1 MAALP
6 SDAIAL
12 PSTNLEM
19 PRRHDRILA
28 AQGKYKAS
36 VFFYRQVISLCK
48 NPTPAWAVV
57 EIWLNDGME
66 VAWEDYQ
73 LVCARPP
80 TVRLGSSWASD
91 DIANLADLDDEA
103 DA

>member
-1 MAALP
+1 M
-6 SDAIAL
+6 
-12 PSTNLEM
+12 
-19 PRRHDRILA
+19 
-28 AQGKYKAS
+28 
-36 VFFYRQVISLCK
+36 
-48 NPTPAWAVV
+48 V